1 MAPFLVIV
9 KKIPSPVIF
18 VTDWFV
24 WYQVMTNE
32 EAVDCIKHI
41 KDAKAAAKHL
51 AEEALARRSSDDI
64 SCIVVKLQ

>member
-1 MAPFLVIV
+1 MAPFLVII
-9 KKIPSPVIF
+9 KKILSPVIF
-18 VTDWFV
+18 VTDWIV

-41 KDAKAAAKHL
+41 KDAKSAAKLL
-51 AEEALARRSSDDI
+51 AEEALTRKSSDDI